1 MIRRQVNRMINIE
14 NEQTL
19 IEIDEMLIKA
29 ISDTIRYTLEDQNV
43 SYEGEVSV
51 LLVDNE
57 TIRGINRDT
66 RNIDAETDVLSF
78 PMIDYEPGKTY
89 NELYSSHEFGVEYFD
104 GDALVLGDVVLSMEK
119 AIEQAEE
126 YGHSI
131 KREVCY
137 LVLHSVLHLLGYD
150 HLNEY
155 DKIRMRAEEE
165 KILNALEITRE

>member
-1 MIRRQVNRMINIE
+1 MINIE
-14 NEQTL
+14 NEQNL
-19 IEIDEMLIKA
+19 IELDEKLVEA
-29 ISDTIRYTLEDQNV
+29 IRDTIRYTLEDQYV

-66 RNIDAETDVLSF
+66 RDIDKETDVLSF
-78 PMIDYEPGKTY
+78 PMIEYEPGKTY
-89 NELYSSHEFGVEYFD
+89 KELYRSHKFGVEYFD
-104 GDALVLGDVVLSMEK
+104 GDALVFGDVVLSMEK

-126 YGHSI
+126 YGHST

-137 LVLHSVLHLLGYD
+137 LVVHSVLHLLGYD
-150 HLNEY
+150 HMNEY
-155 DKIRMRAEEE
+155 DKIKMRAEEE

>member
-1 MIRRQVNRMINIE
+1 MIKRQVSRMINIE
-14 NEQTL
+14 NEQSL
-19 IEIDEMLIKA
+19 IEIDEKLIQA
-29 ISDTIRYTLEDQNV
+29 ISDTIRYTLENQRV

-66 RNIDAETDVLSF
+66 RNIDKETDVLSF
-78 PMIDYEPGKTY
+78 PMIEYETGKTY
-89 NELYSSHEFGVEYFD
+89 KDLSRSHKFGAEYFD
-104 GDALVLGDVVLSMEK
+104 GDALVFGDVVLSVEK
-119 AIEQAEE
+119 AMEQAEE

-137 LVLHSVLHLLGYD
+137 LVVHSVLHLLGYD
-150 HLNEY
+150 HMNEY
-155 DKIRMRAEEE
+155 DKIKMRAEEE

>member
-1 MIRRQVNRMINIE
+1 MINIE
-14 NEQTL
+14 NEQNL
-19 IEIDEMLIKA
+19 VEIDEKLINA
-29 ISDTIRYTLEDQNV
+29 ISDTIRYTLENQGVD
-43 SYEGEVSV
+43 YEGEVSV

-66 RNIDAETDVLSF
+66 RDIDKETDVLSF

-89 NELYSSHEFGVEYFD
+89 KELYRDHKFGVEYFD
-104 GDALVLGDVVLSMEK
+104 GDALVFGDVVLSMEK
-119 AIEQAEE
+119 AVEQAEE

-137 LVLHSVLHLLGYD
+137 LVVHSVLHLLGYD
-150 HLNEY
+150 HMNEY
-155 DKIRMRAEEE
+155 DKIKMRAEEE

>member
-1 MIRRQVNRMINIE
+1 MINIE
-14 NEQTL
+14 NEQNL
-19 IEIDEMLIKA
+19 IELDEKLIEA
-29 ISDTIRYTLEDQNV
+29 ISDTIRYTLENQGV

-66 RNIDAETDVLSF
+66 RDIDKATDVLSF

-89 NELYSSHEFGVEYFD
+89 RELYKNHKFGVEYFD
-104 GDALVLGDVVLSMEK
+104 GDALVFGDVVLSIEK

-137 LVLHSVLHLLGYD
+137 LVIHSVLHLLGYD
-150 HLNEY
+150 HMDEY
-155 DKIRMRAEEE
+155 DKIKMRTEEE